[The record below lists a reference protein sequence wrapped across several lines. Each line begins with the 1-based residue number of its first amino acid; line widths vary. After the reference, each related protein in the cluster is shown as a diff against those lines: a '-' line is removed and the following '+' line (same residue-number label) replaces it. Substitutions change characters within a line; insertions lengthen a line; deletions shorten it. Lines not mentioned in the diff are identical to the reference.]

1 MIPDS
6 EADAT
11 RHQSL
16 AEHHS
21 NRLDVVSLDDSA
33 TAEAS
38 HASREEQARTA
49 AEAERQ
55 AEIKRQLVAL
65 YDAHISASL
74 SERSAHESVPH
85 QVRAQ
90 EQSCTPAGSSGGSG
104 SASVVGH
111 TSAAA
116 PTGSA
121 SQGATPHAQSRALV
135 TEQAAAGTA
144 TLWVAACTE
153 SFGHWASDMLP
164 VLFPILWL
172 EAPLLLSY
180 VKPPAKANSCASGHL
195 PHLSAV
201 P

>member
-1 MIPDS
+1 MIPHS
-6 EADAT
+6 EADAP
-11 RHQSL
+11 RHQLL

-38 HASREEQARTA
+38 HATREEQARTA

-55 AEIKRQLVAL
+55 AELKHQLVAL

-90 EQSCTPAGSSGGSG
+90 EQRCTPASNSGGPEC
-104 SASVVGH
+104 ASVVGH

-121 SQGATPHAQSRALV
+121 SQGATPHAQSQALV

-144 TLWVAACTE
+144 ALWVAACTE
-153 SFGHWASDMLP
+153 SFGYWASDMLP

-172 EAPLLLSY
+172 EALLLLSY
-180 VKPPAKANSCASGHL
+180 GEPPVKANSCASGHL
-195 PHLSAV
+195 PHLCAV

>member
-1 MIPDS
+1 VIPHS
-6 EADAT
+6 EADAP

-16 AEHHS
+16 AEHHP
-21 NRLDVVSLDDSA
+21 RLGVVSLDDSA

-38 HASREEQARTA
+38 HATREEQARTA

-74 SERSAHESVPH
+74 SKRSAHESVPH
-85 QVRAQ
+85 QVRPQ
-90 EQSCTPAGSSGGSG
+90 EQSCTPAGSSGGAG
-104 SASVVGH
+104 SASVAGH
-111 TSAAA
+111 TSAAV
-116 PTGSA
+116 PTGST
-121 SQGATPHAQSRALV
+121 SQGATPQAQSQALA

-153 SFGHWASDMLP
+153 SFAHWASDMLP

-180 VKPPAKANSCASGHL
+180 GKPPVKANSCASGHL